1 MKSKRLTI
9 LLMILI
15 VLVAILFLTG
25 CTYNLRSAKLEE
37 DKPEPVNVMPK
48 HPKYDEENQKS
59 LIMDDYLDYLKSN
72 KETDYSKSL
81 SDIPVYYFDEII
93 IKNYDCGILLGRD
106 AGFYTDRSNTRRD
119 YARIIF
125 TVFPTMTIR
134 ESENK
139 EYVYAVYDTDLDM
152 RVFLFFSKE
161 KNNYNTLDGFP
172 IVLSK
177 SLGYKDFLDIEIG
190 NNASKVED
198 IDPIM
203 TEYIRAFDSCTDEW
217 LEIRTKQGV
226 GPTSVHLLRDGILKI
241 EYKRIELGDYEITS
255 IEYNEDFILSG
266 LKGDTCYKIAE
277 CDYVDDE
284 G

>member
-1 MKSKRLTI
+1 MKKRLTI
-9 LLMILI
+9 LPMVLI

-25 CTYNLRSAKLEE
+25 CTYNQRSAKLEE
-37 DKPEPVNVMPK
+37 DKPEPVNVVPK

-59 LIMDDYLDYLKSN
+59 LIMDDYLDYIKSN
-72 KETDYSKSL
+72 KETDYSKTL
-81 SDIPVYYFDEII
+81 TDIPSYSFEEII
-93 IKNYDCGILLGRD
+93 RNNYDCGILLGRD

-125 TVFPTMTIR
+125 TVFPTKAIR

-161 KNNYNTLDGFP
+161 KNNYNTLDGLP
-172 IVLSK
+172 IVMSK
-177 SLGYKDFLDIEIG
+177 SLDYKDFSDIKIG
-190 NNASKVED
+190 DKADNVES
-198 IDPIM
+198 IDPII
-203 TEYIRAFDSCTDEW
+203 TEYVRTFDRFADNR
-217 LEIRTKQGV
+217 LGIYIKGGA
-226 GPTSVHLLRDGILKI
+226 GPTSVHLLNDGILKI
-241 EYKRIELGDYEITS
+241 EYKRIALGDYEITS

-266 LKGDTCYKIAE
+266 LNGDTCYKIAE